1 MPTKLYDAVI
11 VGAGIAGAIVA
22 SKLARA
28 RKTVLI
34 LEAGRATATTAEGY
48 QAYVDNYYTTLAKVP
63 NAGYPSN
70 GNAPSPS
77 VLDLHPITP
86 GVPDAS
92 GYLVQTGPVPFSSDY
107 LRAKGGT
114 TLHWLGTC
122 LRMLPN
128 DFRLK
133 SQYGQGV
140 DWPITYEQ
148 LRPYYEEAE
157 WGIGVSGDVDRQKIP
172 GAGPDF
178 YRPKYTYPM
187 RGLPQ
192 SYLDQ
197 HIAAALRGA
206 SVTMSGETIPLD
218 VIPTPQ
224 GRNSTPN
231 GDYRPEGSVGDAHL
245 GERCEGNAS
254 CVPICPVQAKYNAL
268 KTLSAA
274 RREHPGL
281 IELQTQSVVSRLDL
295 DPVSGLITGVRYR
308 QYQDESGPP
317 DPTESVARGRLYVVA
332 ANSIEAARLL
342 LASGAANS
350 SDQVGRNLMD
360 HPVLLAWAL
369 AQEAVGGFRGP
380 GSTSNVP
387 SFRDG
392 PFRRQHS
399 AFISPIDNWGWSWP
413 AFAPASTLSQLMNP
427 RDQGG
432 EGLFGAALRRRL
444 SHLVSR
450 QVTFHYEFEQP
461 PDPENRVTLDPVLKD
476 PLGNAR
482 PRIRYSLA
490 DYTLAAMAAARSVSV
505 QVFQRL
511 GAEDHTDYHPGAPGY
526 VTYQGKGYVFNGAGH
541 LVGTHRMGSSRSNS
555 VVSPQQRTWD
565 HPNLF
570 LVGCGNMPTLGTS
583 NPTLTM
589 AALADWAG
597 DHIVRDLT
605 P

>member
-1 MPTKLYDAVI
+1 MPPKLYDAVI
-11 VGAGIAGAIVA
+11 VGAGIAGATVA
-22 SKLARA
+22 RKLAQA

-34 LEAGRATATTAEGY
+34 LEAGRATATSAEGY
-48 QAYVDNYYTTLAKVP
+48 QAYVQNYYETLAKVP
-63 NAGYPSN
+63 NAPYPFN
-70 GNAPSPS
+70 ANAPSPT
-77 VLDLHPITP
+77 VLDLHPLTP
-86 GVPDAS
+86 GVPDTS

-128 DFRLK
+128 DFRLR
-133 SQYGQGV
+133 SQYGHGV
-140 DWPITYEQ
+140 DWPISYQQ

-157 WGIGVSGDVDRQKIP
+157 WGIGVSADVGSQKIP
-172 GAGPDF
+172 GMGSDF
-178 YRPKYTYPM
+178 YRPDYAYPM
-187 RGLPQ
+187 RGLPP

-197 HIAAALRGA
+197 RIASGLRGA
-206 SVTMSGETIPLD
+206 AVEMSGERIALA

-231 GDYRPEGSVGDAHL
+231 GNYRPVGSVGDPHL

-268 KTLSAA
+268 KTLAA
-274 RREHPGL
+274 AMRDYPGQ
-281 IELQTQSVVSRLDL
+281 IELRTQAVVSRLDF
-295 DPVSGLITGVRYR
+295 DPTSGLITGVRYR
-308 QYQDESGPP
+308 QYQDEAGPP
-317 DPTESVARGRLYVVA
+317 DPAESLAQGKLYVVA
-332 ANSIEAARLL
+332 GNAIENARLL

-360 HPVLLAWAL
+360 HPVMLAWAL
-369 AQEAVGGFRGP
+369 MQEAVGGYRGP
-380 GSTSNVP
+380 GATSNIP

-392 PFRRQHS
+392 PFRKLHS

-413 AFAPASTLSQLMNP
+413 AFAPGSTLTQLINPKSQ
-427 RDQGG
+427 QG
-432 EGLFGAALRRRL
+432 EGLFGAKLRRRL

-450 QVTFHYEFEQP
+450 QFTFHYEFEQP
-461 PDPENRVTLDPVLKD
+461 PDPENRVTLDPRWTD
-476 PLGNAR
+476 PLGNPR
-482 PRIRYSLA
+482 PVIRYSLP

-511 GAEDHTDYHPGAPGY
+511 GAQDYTAYAPGTPGY
-526 VTYQGKGYVFNGAGH
+526 VTYQGVGYAFNGAGH
-541 LVGTHRMGSSRSNS
+541 LVGTHRMGASRSNS
-555 VVSPQQRTWD
+555 VVDPQQRTWD

-589 AALADWAG
+589 AALAHWAA
-597 DHIVRDLT
+597 DNILRDLNS
-605 P
+605 

>member
-1 MPTKLYDAVI
+1 
-11 VGAGIAGAIVA
+11 
-22 SKLARA
+22 
-28 RKTVLI
+28 
-34 LEAGRATATTAEGY
+34 
-48 QAYVDNYYTTLAKVP
+48 
-63 NAGYPSN
+63 
-70 GNAPSPS
+70 
-77 VLDLHPITP
+77 
-86 GVPDAS
+86 
-92 GYLVQTGPVPFSSDY
+92 
-107 LRAKGGT
+107 
-114 TLHWLGTC
+114 
-122 LRMLPN
+122 MLPN

-369 AQEAVGGFRGP
+369 AKEAVGGFRGP

-413 AFAPASTLSQLMNP
+413 AFAPSSTLSQLMNP

-482 PRIRYSLA
+482 PRIRYSLP

-511 GAEDHTDYHPGAPGY
+511 GAEDHTDYQPGAPGY